1 MTARLTAERHLILPP
16 EIGEKIPVG
25 DGQEYDVMVST
36 SGVITLRP
44 KRRHK
49 KSLLEHFQGMRGLE
63 INRRRD
69 PIPHRVL
76 F

>member
-1 MTARLTAERHLILPP
+1 MTATLTSDCHLILPP
-16 EIGEKIPVG
+16 EIGEKVPVG
-25 DGQEYDVMVST
+25 DSQEYDVMVSN

-49 KSLLEHFQGMRGLE
+49 KTLLEHLEAMRGLE

-69 PIPHRVL
+69 PIPHRVVL
-76 F
+76 